1 MATDHHDYV
10 SSEEFRT
17 IIATSM
23 DGFLLVDMAGHIL
36 DANDSYCR
44 LVGYTRDHVLG
55 MHLSDLDS
63 IDDDSDV
70 ARRLEEIVQ
79 KGSLRFESKHRHKN
93 GSVIDVEICA
103 NYSPLHRGSL
113 FSFIRDVSEK
123 KRVEKALRKSEE
135 RYRSIVE
142 SQTDFVDRYLPG
154 GILTYVNQALI
165 RFAGLKAEELLGKSF
180 YPFIHENDRA
190 EAVRQIES
198 ISRDNPVVETESR
211 IVLPDGRERWNRW
224 THTGFFDD
232 KGTLVEYQSVGK
244 DITEQKRAEEALR
257 QSAERHRAIIQTAMD
272 GFLLIDT
279 QERILEVSETYCQM
293 SGYSEQELL
302 SMGISDLVAD
312 ETPEDI
318 KGRTSRLKMLG
329 EERFESQHR
338 RKNGSLFDV
347 EVSAQYRS
355 AEGGRYVVFIRDISR
370 RKHAERELQKKNT
383 EIEQFIYTVSHDLR
397 SPLVT
402 IKTFMGYLG
411 HDISS
416 GDSDRILKD
425 IAFIDS
431 AAERMK
437 VLLDELLDI
446 SRIGRSD
453 AIHESLTFQEIVNET
468 LSSVAGQISTG
479 RVDIRVGEA
488 NPGLRGDRRR
498 LLQIWQNLLDNALK
512 YMGDQPEPCI
522 ELGVELQQGET
533 VFFVRDNGIG
543 ITAKYHDKVF
553 GIFEKLDRTTS
564 GVGMGLTMVKRIV
577 EMYGGGIRVE
587 SDGCKNGSCFL
598 FTLPDAVAQS

>member
-1 MATDHHDYV
+1 MVTAHHDYV

-17 IIATSM
+17 IIASSM
-23 DGFLLVDMAGHIL
+23 DGFLLVDMTGHIL

-44 LVGYTRDHVLG
+44 LVGYTRDQLLG
-55 MHLSDLDS
+55 MHLSALDS
-63 IDDDSDV
+63 IDDAGEV
-70 ARRLEEIVQ
+70 ARRSEEIVQ
-79 KGSLRFESKHRHKN
+79 KGSLQFETKHRHKD
-93 GSVIDVEICA
+93 GSVIDAEICA
-103 NYSPLHRGSL
+103 NYSPLHGGSL

-123 KRVEKALRKSEE
+123 KRVERTLRKSEE

-142 SQTDFVDRYLPG
+142 NQTDFVDRYLPG

-165 RFAGLKAEELLGKSF
+165 RFAGVKAEELLGKSF

-198 ISRDNPVVETESR
+198 ICRDNPAVETESK

-224 THTGFFDD
+224 THTGFFDEQ
-232 KGTLVEYQSVGK
+232 GNLVEYQSVGK
-244 DITEQKRAEEALR
+244 DITDQKRAEEALR

-279 QERILEVSETYCQM
+279 QGRFLEVSETYCQM
-293 SGYSEQELL
+293 SGYNEQELL

-312 ETPEDI
+312 ETPENI
-318 KGRTSRLKMLG
+318 EGRISRLKMQG

-338 RKNGSLFDV
+338 RKDGSLFDV
-347 EVSAQYRS
+347 EVSAQYRPD
-355 AEGGRYVVFIRDISR
+355 EGGRYVVFVRDISR
-370 RKHAERELQKKNT
+370 RKHTERELQKKNT

-437 VLLDELLDI
+437 VLLDELLEI

-453 AIHESLTFQEIVNET
+453 AIDESLTFQEIVNET
-468 LSSVAGQISTG
+468 LSAVAGQISTS

-512 YMGDQPEPCI
+512 YMGDQTAPCI

-533 VFFVRDNGIG
+533 VFYVRDNGIG
-543 ITAKYHDKVF
+543 ITANYHDKVF
-553 GIFEKLDRTTS
+553 GIFEKLDRTSS

-577 EMYGGGIRVE
+577 EMYGGAIRVE
-587 SDGCKNGSCFL
+587 SDGCNNGSCFL